1 MKVFAVIPAAGKGIR
16 SGFAAPK
23 QYLKIFGKELLF
35 YTLQVF
41 QTNDLVNEIIV
52 AADPIYFKLL
62 QKLKEKY
69 KISKLELLVEGGKE
83 RQDSVYNALQILNAK
98 ENDIIVVHDA
108 ARPLLS
114 QKTLTESILCAK
126 KNGNAIVCLK
136 AKDTLIKQRG
146 NKVKYIKRDEVH
158 LVQTPQVF
166 RYKDLL
172 SAMQSARTDK
182 FIGTDESILINR
194 LGKKINIVEGSLI
207 NFKVTTGNDI
217 ELLKSLLKVKLA

>member
-136 AKDTLIKQRG
+136 AKDTLIKHRD

-172 SAMQSARTDK
+172 IAMQSARTDK

-194 LGKKINIVEGSLI
+194 LGKKIHIVEGSLI

-217 ELLKSLLKVKLA
+217 ELLKSLLKVKWA

>member
-136 AKDTLIKQRG
+136 AKDTLIKQRD

>member
-69 KISKLELLVEGGKE
+69 KISKLDLLVEGGKE

-136 AKDTLIKQRG
+136 AKDTLIKQRD

-194 LGKKINIVEGSLI
+194 LGKKIHIVEGSLI

-217 ELLKSLLKVKLA
+217 ELLKSLLKVKWA